1 MSVTE
6 NPQINIFII
15 LWRKISYDPIHVCIV
30 KKRYLA
36 NRVVLMAYRDYTI
49 FLLPMSH
56 GRDKGGV
63 HKAGGQYPATFILTE
78 PARSLK
84 NL

>member
-6 NPQINIFII
+6 NPQTNIFII

-36 NRVVLMAYRDYTI
+36 NRVVLMAYRDYPI
-49 FLLPMSH
+49 FCYRCLADETKVGSVKQEANMLPHLS
-56 GRDKGGV
+56 
-63 HKAGGQYPATFILTE
+63 
-78 PARSLK
+78 
-84 NL
+84 